1 MSFTGNSLEQTLALL
16 TGGGEITQDIASL
29 GNALKVVSLRLQNQ
43 AGKLQ
48 EIGEDYEDIESVSKM
63 QTQMYNLT
71 HGKVNIMQAD
81 DPNAFKSTYE
91 ILEEVAAVIKDL
103 NDTEASELVQLMFG
117 KSRANQGMALLQ
129 AFQSGQIQKAF
140 EAASDAE
147 GSAMTEHERWL
158 DSLDAKL
165 AQLKAAGQSF
175 SLEFLDTNAVKNA
188 TDGLT
193 GILNLLTKIAD
204 NFGSLSII
212 SAGVLSSF
220 TIMKNAGV
228 FSVVDGD
235 AKGFSNKF
243 GFLGQSFNTLGT
255 NYRTNVMNIDSG
267 RFRHLRAIGGSF
279 MDSYVRAG
287 ISDAD
292 SAALRNYATEITKTD
307 DLQAAFNATMT
318 DTSKVAQK
326 QVAVINDLNAQRK
339 VDILSQDM
347 YTARV
352 NAATQATNSLSLAQK
367 AMAVAGKVAAT
378 ALNLA
383 FNIGLVAIITF
394 ITNKIAA
401 AINYTKEVA
410 ERAKEAGQA
419 AKETTKTISE
429 LHTEYVSLNDA
440 VDNGTASKEDLTA
453 KTNDLLEAL
462 GLEGI
467 AVSELVD
474 KYGSLD
480 NAINTLS
487 LDALKQAHGDLVG
500 SIKAYEETLLKTGKN
515 SFTSSNAFSL
525 FDNTAGTPQKNSSEY
540 QKLLDIFKKYNNI
553 ETQVINKNG
562 SNVGWLFNLQGDTD
576 TIEGIVKNYET
587 LESIQQDFISSF
599 GSDRASDFDIFTRI
613 SDRLKILRTDYENYI
628 NEIDALNNN
637 AAQQAIINSLKG
649 GELPKTQEEYETFF
663 NTLVANATKANSE
676 MRNQFIGSDDE
687 IKAAIEAALRNMDA
701 FKDFTFDSVPVTIS
715 VLPTV
720 TVDVE
725 GLEAKIKTAKEQI
738 ASTIKNADLFDTAYD
753 TIKSGGSISFDD
765 VLTMVNL
772 DSSLAGKFEKT
783 ATGYTIAA
791 EELTDAKKNYIKATK
806 DALNLTIT
814 ESRGAITEATNHIAD
829 MEDRLNELNSNKN
842 YNSGYD
848 YQKAQSEIADLTD
861 TIAVEKQNIEDANGV
876 INESNLL
883 LGELSATSTSVLA
896 PSLST
901 VENQVK
907 LTQTAMEEM
916 RDEGQISASTY
927 NDIVAMGSKYS
938 ECLEIQNGKLVINT
952 EKLKE
957 LQQQEIKNEIAET
970 RLAKASWETVMATHA
985 MAGEDTSAIAEKIRE
1000 LTNQEAALNNAYDE
1014 ITNAKP
1020 EDKKESEGE
1029 DEWKKQF
1036 DTENTRWQYLV
1047 ATHQKT
1053 QTEYIEWLRDA
1064 NKKYFSDLTKY
1075 SSEYYQ
1081 NEQTIFENEQ
1091 ENLEKNHTLA
1101 LENIAAETEAID
1113 KQLERTLDE
1122 KELIKQKREEL
1133 SAFNK
1138 EMQEEFGLG
1147 NVDLTVRPK
1156 VEMEDGSRATVL
1168 SGLEFLWQGDE
1179 ENGKYVAVHYTP
1191 ILPDGTILD
1200 DDTLGDYLEN
1210 ALQGADDILKADT
1223 MGLVLKVDTD
1233 LNITEDDIA
1242 SLASENLTDHMKE
1255 VIQACDDW
1263 DVKLHEVQEE
1273 WMELTDVIDNSLS
1286 RPDATFDEKIAAVDA
1301 AYSREIE
1308 LANQAIGEIDRRIKE
1323 IQDSGLV
1330 GYEDELRELEKTR
1343 QTYLDNIYD
1352 AELNHAKKIQ
1362 ELYSD
1367 EVDKEISYWE
1377 NLKSNDET
1385 IYDNQIDK
1393 LNKVKEALEKRNEE
1407 EEKAADLAEKQLA
1420 LEKAKLELEKARQ
1433 NRSVMLVT
1441 KQGTFYTADSS
1452 AIQEAEENVKEAEK
1466 DIADAKKE
1474 DEVSKI
1480 EDAITALEND
1490 KDIRSKY
1497 YETIINLLEKATG
1510 DTAPD
1515 ASNPEIWNHA
1525 LSTEEGQK
1533 AIANMDKDTLSYL
1546 LANGVLKSDG
1556 KTYTFGGVSTL
1567 YKNDNPDSSEIVDD
1581 VHGATISVKDA
1592 MTNLNNVMESL
1603 GASATTITSESQTSL
1618 IGQAAINRGQ
1628 EIQQS
1633 ITYKV
1638 QNMTNTYHIDK
1649 IDVGYSGNDF
1659 EGLLKTTLDTITNGI
1674 IVNGNKVVFG
1684 R

>member
-1 MSFTGNSLEQTLALL
+1 
-16 TGGGEITQDIASL
+16 
-29 GNALKVVSLRLQNQ
+29 
-43 AGKLQ
+43 
-48 EIGEDYEDIESVSKM
+48 
-63 QTQMYNLT
+63 
-71 HGKVNIMQAD
+71 MQAD
-81 DPNAFKSTYE
+81 DPNSFKSTYE
-91 ILEEVAAVIKDL
+91 ILREVAAIIKDL

-129 AFQSGQIQKAF
+129 AFQSGQVQKAF
-140 EAASDAE
+140 EAASNAE
-147 GSAMTEHERWL
+147 GSAMTEHEKWL
-158 DSLDAKL
+158 NSLDAKL

-175 SLEFLDTNAVKNA
+175 SLEFLDTDAVKNA

-193 GILNLLTKIAD
+193 IILNLLTKIAD

-220 TIMKNAGV
+220 TIMKNAGI
-228 FSVVDGD
+228 FSVVDGN

-243 GFLGQSFNTLGT
+243 GFLGQSFNTFGT
-255 NYRTNVMNIDSG
+255 NYRTNKANTGGGFFNSLKA
-267 RFRHLRAIGGSF
+267 FGGSV
-279 MDSYVRAG
+279 MDTYIRGGVSE
-287 ISDAD
+287 AD
-292 SAALRNYATEITKTD
+292 STALRNYAIEITKTD
-307 DLQAAFNATMT
+307 DLQTAFNSTMA
-318 DTSKVAQK
+318 DTSKTAQK
-326 QVAVINDLNAQRK
+326 QVAVINQLNAQRK
-339 VDILSQDM
+339 AGAISTTQ
-347 YTARV
+347 YTASV
-352 NAATQATNSLSLAQK
+352 HAATQATEGLSFAQK
-367 AMAVAGKVAAT
+367 ALAVAGKIAAT
-378 ALNLA
+378 AMNLA
-383 FNIGLVAIITF
+383 FNVGLVMLITGVTKLIF
-394 ITNKIAA
+394 TAVNH
-401 AINYTKEVA
+401 TKEMA

-429 LHTEYVSLNDA
+429 LHAEYINLNEA
-440 VDNGTASKEDLTA
+440 VDNGTASKEDLTS
-453 KTNDLLEAL
+453 KTNALLEAL

-467 AVSELVD
+467 AVSELID

-487 LDALKQAHGDLVG
+487 LDALKEAHSGLVG
-500 SIKAYEETLLKTGKN
+500 GINEYEKDLKKAASGSWGKN
-515 SFTSSNAFSL
+515 RFVVSSDLIGKIGMSEYNDILSVLSNSRGLKRSTVVSHTGGGGIREKNFFELMGDTSS
-525 FDNTAGTPQKNSSEY
+525 
-540 QKLLDIFKKYNNI
+540 
-553 ETQVINKNG
+553 
-562 SNVGWLFNLQGDTD
+562 
-576 TIEGIVKNYET
+576 IEGIKQNYKT
-587 LESIQQDFISSF
+587 LLSLQESLVLKF
-599 GSDRASDFDIFTRI
+599 GSKAAGSLKIYNEI
-613 SDRLKILRTDYENYI
+613 SDRLNTLKEEYENYF
-628 NEIDALNNN
+628 NEVSALNNN

-649 GELPKTQEEYETFF
+649 GDLPKTQEEYETFF

-701 FKDFTFDSVPVTIS
+701 FKDFTFDSVSVTVSI
-715 VLPTV
+715 LPTV

-725 GLEAKIKTAKEQI
+725 GLEAKIKAAKEQI
-738 ASTIKNADLFDTAYD
+738 AGTIKNADLFDAAYD
-753 TIKSGGSISFDD
+753 TVKSGGSISFDD

-772 DSSLAGKFEKT
+772 DGSLAGKFKKT

-814 ESRGAITEATNHIAD
+814 ESRGAITEATNHITE
-829 MEDRLNELNSNKN
+829 MEGRLNELNSSKN

-848 YQKAQSEIADLTD
+848 YKKAQSEIVDLTD

-916 RDEGQISASTY
+916 RDEGQISTSTY
-927 NDIVAMGSKYS
+927 NDIVAMGGKYS
-938 ECLEIQNGKLVINT
+938 ECLEVQNGKLVINT

-985 MAGEDTSAIAEKIRE
+985 MAGEDTSAIAEKIKE
-1000 LTNQEAALNNAYDE
+1000 LTNQETALNNAYDE

-1020 EDKKESEGE
+1020 DDKKESEGE
-1029 DEWKKQF
+1029 DKWKKQF

-1053 QTEYIEWLRDA
+1053 QTEYIEWLREA

-1101 LENIAAETEAID
+1101 LENITTETEAID

-1133 SAFNK
+1133 AAFNR

-1147 NVDLTVRPK
+1147 NVDLTMRPK

-1200 DDTLGDYLEN
+1200 DEALGDYLEN
-1210 ALQGADDILKADT
+1210 TLQGTDDILKADT

-1233 LNITEDDIA
+1233 LNISEDDIA
-1242 SLASENLTDHMKE
+1242 SLETGDLTDHMKE
-1255 VIQACDDW
+1255 VIQVCDDW
-1263 DVKLHEVQEE
+1263 DVKLHEIQEE

-1286 RPDATFDEKIAAVDA
+1286 RSDATLDEKIAAVDA

-1308 LANQAIGEIDRRIKE
+1308 LANQAISEIDRRIKE

-1343 QTYLDNIYD
+1343 QTYLDNIYN

-1407 EEKAADLAEKQLA
+1407 EEKATDLAEKQLA

-1441 KQGTFYTADSS
+1441 KQGTFYTADPS
-1452 AIQEAEENVKEAEK
+1452 AIQEAEDNVKEAEK

-1490 KDIRSKY
+1490 KDVRSKY

-1510 DTAPD
+1510 DTIPD
-1515 ASNPEIWNHA
+1515 ASNPEIWKHV
-1525 LSTEEGQK
+1525 LGTEEGQK

-1546 LANGVLKSDG
+1546 LANGVLKFDNGAYS
-1556 KTYTFGGVSTL
+1556 FGSTSTL
-1567 YKNDNPDSSEIVDD
+1567 YKNGNPDSSEIVDD

-1592 MTNLNNVMESL
+1592 MDILNGVMESL
-1603 GASATTITSESQTSL
+1603 GASATTTTTESQTSL

-1633 ITYKV
+1633 TTYKV

-1649 IDVGYSGNDF
+1649 IDVGYSGSDF
-1659 EGLLKTTLDTITNGI
+1659 EGLLKTTLDTIANGI
-1674 IVNGNKVVFG
+1674 VVNGNKVVFG